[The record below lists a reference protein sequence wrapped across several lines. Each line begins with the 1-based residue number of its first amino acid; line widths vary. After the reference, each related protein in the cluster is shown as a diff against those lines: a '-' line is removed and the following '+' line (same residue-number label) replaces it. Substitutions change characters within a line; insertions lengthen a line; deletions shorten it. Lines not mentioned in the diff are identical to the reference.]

1 MMSPEGGT
9 IVVYDCSAMEAW
21 KDLADCDKRKLCRH
35 DGYRWSRM
43 KGDKVLANGP
53 YRCYNFLYDKDDKS
67 GSNTSVPF
75 AADTDSVSLQIEQ
88 DWSSFIMLVII
99 KMTANAPH
107 GNARKN
113 AQPYI
118 RTLPATRHDI
128 RRSLLVTHYVA
139 EMTLS
144 DFQAQLVDGLSTVP
158 VEWRGEVRA
167 KIEHELDVLFAQKV
181 AAEVAQLFDE
191 SARESVMER
200 LLAMVADESSS

>member
-1 MMSPEGGT
+1 MFRDAPMMSPEGGT

-35 DGYRWSRM
+35 D
-43 KGDKVLANGP
+43 
-53 YRCYNFLYDKDDKS
+53 
-67 GSNTSVPF
+67 
-75 AADTDSVSLQIEQ
+75 ADTDSVSLQIEQ

-139 EMTLS
+139 ETYNSLQGHNCAAGKEAIALARNQQQVQNELRAMLRETSLNKK
-144 DFQAQLVDGLSTVP
+144 
-158 VEWRGEVRA
+158 GEVRA